1 MADTQIKRL
10 FDLLSFGAGNHGIND
25 ALAHKVSG
33 EWVKYSSKD
42 LINITNRV
50 SLGLMRM
57 GIGKD
62 DKVAIISPN
71 RPEWNFID
79 FGLQQ
84 IGAVSVPIYP
94 TITVHDFQFI
104 FNDAGVKMV
113 FVADYDLYRKVKI
126 AVREAPSVK
135 EIYTFELID
144 GAKHWSEIKK
154 NGEGGDEQKLQ
165 VMKDDVQSDDLVTL
179 IYTSGT
185 TGTPKGVMLSHQNII
200 SNIYAALKIAPIQGR
215 GYKALSFLPVCHV
228 FERAGIY
235 FYLLAGISVYYAE
248 SLETIGDNLREIQ
261 PHTFTT
267 VPRLLEKIYDKILAK
282 GYELSG
288 VKKKLF
294 FWALKLGLKYDPNEN
309 HGWWYNFQ
317 LTLANKLIFAKWRE
331 ALGGHIIY
339 ITSGA
344 AALQP
349 RLSRVFWAAGIKV
362 LEAYGATE
370 TSPGIS
376 FSSIDDLKI
385 GCVGCL
391 LDGVEVK
398 IAEDGEILVKG
409 PNVMKGYYNRP
420 DLTAKAIV
428 DGWYHTGD
436 VGEIIENKY
445 LKITDRKKEI
455 FKTSG
460 GKYIAPQLLEN
471 KFKESIMIEQIM
483 VVGEGEKFPGA
494 LIVPSFEGVREWC
507 QRKEIDYTS
516 DEEMIKHRLVIE
528 KFQKEVDQHNAQ
540 FAQYEK
546 IKKFK
551 LINVAWSVESGELTP
566 TMKLKRR
573 IILENHGA
581 LVEQIYQ
588 LG

>member
-1 MADTQIKRL
+1 MDDTQIKRL
-10 FDLLSFGAGNHGIND
+10 FDLLSFGAENYGIDD
-25 ALAHKVSG
+25 ALACKING

-42 LINITNRV
+42 LISITNRV

-84 IGAVSVPIYP
+84 IGAVSVPVYP

-126 AVREAPSVK
+126 AARESPSVK
-135 EIYTFELID
+135 EIYTFDLLD
-144 GAKHWSEIKK
+144 NAKHWSEIKK

-165 VMKDDVQSDDLVTL
+165 VIKDGVKSEDLVTL

-200 SNIYAALKIAPIQGR
+200 SNILAALKIAPIKGR
-215 GYKALSFLPVCHV
+215 GYKALSFLPICHV
-228 FERAGIY
+228 FERAGVY
-235 FYLLAGISVYYAE
+235 FYLRAGIAIYYAE

-267 VPRLLEKIYDKILAK
+267 VPRLLEKIYDKIVAK
-282 GYELSG
+282 GYQLSG
-288 VKKKLF
+288 IKKKLF
-294 FWALKLGLKYDPNEN
+294 FWALGLGLKYDPNEN
-309 HGWWYNFQ
+309 HGWWYNVQ
-317 LTLANKLIFAKWRE
+317 LKLANRLIFAKWRE
-331 ALGGHIIY
+331 ALGGNIVY

-370 TSPGIS
+370 TSPGVS
-376 FSSIDDLKI
+376 FSQIDDLKI

-409 PNVMKGYYNRP
+409 PNVMQGYYNRP
-420 DLTAKAIV
+420 DATAKAIV
-428 DGWYHTGD
+428 NGWYHTGD
-436 VGEIIENKY
+436 VGEMIENKY

-507 QRKEIDYTS
+507 ERKQIDYSS
-516 DEEMIKHRLVIE
+516 DDEMIKHRLVIE
-528 KFQKEVDQHNAQ
+528 KIQKEVDMHNTH

-551 LINVAWSVESGELTP
+551 LLNVAWSIESGELTP

-588 LG
+588 

>member
-1 MADTQIKRL
+1 MDATEIKRL
-10 FDLLSFGAGNHGIND
+10 FDILPFQAEKKPIDD
-25 ALAHKVSG
+25 ALAYKVNG

-42 LINITNRV
+42 LVNIANKV

-84 IGAVSVPIYP
+84 IGAVSVPVYP
-94 TITVHDFQFI
+94 TITARDFQFI
-104 FNDAGVKMV
+104 FSDAEVKLV
-113 FVADYDLYRKVKI
+113 FVADYDLYRKAKI
-126 AVREAPSVK
+126 AAREAPSVK
-135 EIYTFELID
+135 GIYSFELID

-154 NGEGGDEQKLQ
+154 NGAGGDLQKLEALKEQ
-165 VMKDDVQSDDLVTL
+165 VTHEDLATL

-185 TGTPKGVMLSHQNII
+185 TGVPKGVMLTHRNIVSNVIAVSGI
-200 SNIYAALKIAPIQGR
+200 SPLKEKN
-215 GYKALSFLPVCHV
+215 YKALSFLPVCHI
-228 FERAGIY
+228 FERTGIY
-235 FYLLAGISVYYAE
+235 YYLFDSVSVYYAE
-248 SLETIGDNLREIQ
+248 SLETIGDNLKEIR

-282 GYELSG
+282 GHELKGIKRS
-288 VKKKLF
+288 LF
-294 FWALKLGLKYDPNEN
+294 FWALNLGLRYDPNEKF
-309 HGWWYNFQ
+309 GWWYDFQ
-317 LTLANKLIFAKWRE
+317 LKLANKIIFNKWRE
-331 ALGGHIIY
+331 ALGGNIIY

-349 RLSRVFWAAGIKV
+349 RLARVFWAAGVKV

-370 TSPGIS
+370 TSPGVS
-376 FSSIDDLKI
+376 FSRIDDLRI
-385 GCVGCL
+385 GCVGPL
-391 LDGVEVK
+391 LEGVEVK

-409 PNVMKGYYNRP
+409 PNVMKGYYKRS
-420 DLTAKAIV
+420 DLTDLAIV

-436 VGEIIENKY
+436 VGEIVENKY

-460 GKYIAPQLLEN
+460 GKYIAPQVLEN
-471 KFKESIMIEQIM
+471 KFKESIVIEQIM

-494 LIVPSFEGVREWC
+494 LIVPNFEGLKEWC
-507 QRKEIDYTS
+507 QYRKIEYTS
-516 DEEMIKHRLVIE
+516 DEEMISHDLVIK
-528 KFQKEVDQHNAQ
+528 KFQKEVDMHNNH
-540 FAQYEK
+540 FAQYQK
-546 IKKFK
+546 IKKFE
-551 LINVAWSVESGELTP
+551 LIDTVWTLESGELTP

-573 IILENHGA
+573 VILEKHQE
-581 LVEQIYQ
+581 LVEGIYQ
-588 LG
+588 